1 MGKALMFGIGSGLS
15 AVLWVTL
22 GGFSALSTS
31 ALIAILAASVV
42 LPIAVIQG
50 LQMKAR
56 HALKKT
62 RLERA

>member
-1 MGKALMFGIGSGLS
+1 MGKALMVGIGSGLS

-22 GGFSALSTS
+22 GGFSALNNS

-56 HALKKT
+56 RSLKQT
-62 RLERA
+62 GSEGA